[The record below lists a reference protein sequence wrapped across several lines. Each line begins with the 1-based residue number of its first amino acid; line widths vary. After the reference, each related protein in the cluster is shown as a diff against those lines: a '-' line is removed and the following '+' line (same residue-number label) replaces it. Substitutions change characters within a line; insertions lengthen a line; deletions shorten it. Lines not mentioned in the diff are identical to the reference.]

1 MATSSPNPFESVPTE
16 NSSLEEGNMGNLE
29 NMGNSNAGEVNSL
42 PDGQA
47 APAAPAEPP
56 PAAPAPAEPPAP
68 AANTPPPSA
77 PDTPPAANTPPPAA
91 NTPPPAPAPP
101 APAPPAPA
109 INKPTEPLVIPAR
122 KGQGTRSTKQRA
134 SDAGAKEMMKMMREK
149 YDKEFADLP
158 EKFRP
163 KPKAYVARAA
173 FYKAEGAERDEY
185 IQKWILADRDAA
197 AARMAGKKPAKK
209 AAPPPSN
216 MNNVATRNLPH
227 LISLSKTRKITFNGV
242 ANPLRAHADKV
253 GNKLLAF
260 TKKTETALLEKAPD
274 SHTRS
279 AARHLGAEMK
289 RQVAVLTKEVKYQA
303 ANLEKAARHQVRE
316 EAMKAMKDLEKQA
329 AANLTLARSG
339 VKPPHNL
346 TRRLAR
352 ERNAGR
358 AVTASDFL
366 RRLEERGRYLAP
378 HRRGHASKKKRPAP
392 PAPTPELAATPAS
405 SVNNTGMPLNS
416 YNA

>member
-1 MATSSPNPFESVPTE
+1 
-16 NSSLEEGNMGNLE
+16 MGNLE

-42 PDGQA
+42 PDGQTPA
-47 APAAPAEPP
+47 APADTPPAPAAPAEPP
-56 PAAPAPAEPPAP
+56 AAAPAEPPPAP
-68 AANTPPPSA
+68 AANTPPA
-77 PDTPPAANTPPPAA
+77 AATDTPPAA

-101 APAPPAPA
+101 APAPPAP

-209 AAPPPSN
+209 ATKAATPSN